1 MKDIIKQFLSSR
13 DSLQKEKAAL
23 ENRLAQINRALS
35 TQLNAAPT
43 VTPKRKAVARVVNTL
58 SLREAI
64 VQATHARP
72 LTKLEILA
80 AVKKLGYRFATN
92 DPMNSLGATLYNPK
106 KFKNSGGK
114 FTSVK

>member
-1 MKDIIKQFLSSR
+1 MKDTIKQFLSSR
-13 DSLQKEKAAL
+13 ESLQKEKAAL

-35 TQLNAAPT
+35 NQVSAAP
-43 VTPKRKAVARVVNTL
+43 VVAAKRKAVARVVNKL

-64 VQATHARP
+64 VQATQARP

-80 AVKKLGYRFATN
+80 AVKKLGYRFATK

-106 KFKNSGGK
+106 KFKRVNGK
-114 FTSVK
+114 FSPAS